1 MTDRF
6 RFDPVRHVYTI
17 DATPVPSTTQV
28 VRALLPGWQAAEWYL
43 QAGSCVH
50 AAAAFIAQGKDF
62 ELDLS
67 GQTPEDQAR
76 INGRILAARRFFAEV
91 RPVVLSVERQV
102 YHPALGY
109 AGTYDLYCLIGDKAV
124 LVDYKSGH
132 DTDRTRL
139 QLGGYALAMDP
150 CPVAYGYEVVLGE
163 DGRYSMSARQD
174 LKAGRREFAALLSA
188 WKIRERFGANPQK
201 EEVRT

>member
-6 RFDPVRHVYTI
+6 RFDPATHLYAI
-17 DATPVPSTTQV
+17 DGRPVPSDTQV
-28 VRALLPGWQAAEWYL
+28 VRALLPGWCAAEWYL
-43 QAGSCVH
+43 ERGRAVH
-50 AAAAFIAQGKDF
+50 ACCALIAQGREF
-62 ELDLS
+62 ESDPQIA
-67 GQTPEDQAR
+67 GQV
-76 INGRILAARRFFAEV
+76 AACRKFFAEV
-91 RPVVLSVERQV
+91 RPVELSVERQV
-102 YHPALGY
+102 YHAALGY

-132 DTDRTRL
+132 DTERTRI

-163 DGRYSMSARQD
+163 DGRYSMSERLD